1 MQVASNTTTDKQT
14 SLERQVQSK
23 ERSTTVGS
31 KAQAVTSDGNTVVAK
46 GAERNETSQYLK
58 VLSRIENLLIQEK
71 LPDAAIEG
79 FVGAIKKQI
88 DLMSEADRQMLLRL
102 PEAKTIELESLENL
116 PEMITNNLRD
126 ESKSPALL
134 KLLRQPKFAVFMR
147 TDSSPAPKTYTAQS
161 AQTPTP
167 TPAKLPTSKLVEGS
181 PKKEKPVLTAVPE
194 VVQKTSSKKILS
206 APNPPAPK
214 PPARN
219 SPGPNPVA

>member
-31 KAQAVTSDGNTVVAK
+31 KAQAVNSDGNTVAAKK

-102 PEAKTIELESLENL
+102 PEAKTIELESLDNL

-167 TPAKLPTSKLVEGS
+167 TKLPTSKLVEGS

-194 VVQKTSSKKILS
+194 AVQKTSSKKNLS
-206 APNPPAPK
+206 APNPP
-214 PPARN
+214 RL
-219 SPGPNPVA
+219 NPVA

>member
-1 MQVASNTTTDKQT
+1 
-14 SLERQVQSK
+14 
-23 ERSTTVGS
+23 
-31 KAQAVTSDGNTVVAK
+31 
-46 GAERNETSQYLK
+46 
-58 VLSRIENLLIQEK
+58 LLIQEK

-102 PEAKTIELESLENL
+102 PEAKTIELESLDNL

-167 TPAKLPTSKLVEGS
+167 AKLPTSKLVEGS

-206 APNPPAPK
+206 APNPPA
-214 PPARN
+214 RN

>member
-23 ERSTTVGS
+23 ERSTAVGS
-31 KAQAVTSDGNTVVAK
+31 KAQAVTSDGNTVTAK

-102 PEAKTIELESLENL
+102 PEAKTIELESLDNL

-206 APNPPAPK
+206 APNPPA
-214 PPARN
+214 RN
-219 SPGPNPVA
+219 SPALNPVA

>member
-88 DLMSEADRQMLLRL
+88 DLMSEADRQMLLIL
-102 PEAKTIELESLENL
+102 PEAKTIELKSLDNL

-206 APNPPAPK
+206 APNPPA
-214 PPARN
+214 RN
-219 SPGPNPVA
+219 SPALNPVA

>member
-31 KAQAVTSDGNTVVAK
+31 KAQAVTSDGNTVVEK

-88 DLMSEADRQMLLRL
+88 DLMSEADRKMLLIL
-102 PEAKTIELESLENL
+102 PEAKTIELKSLDNL

-206 APNPPAPK
+206 APNPPA
-214 PPARN
+214 RN
-219 SPGPNPVA
+219 SPALNPVA

>member
-1 MQVASNTTTDKQT
+1 MQVASNTKTDKQT

-23 ERSTTVGS
+23 ERSTAVGS
-31 KAQAVTSDGNTVVAK
+31 KAQAVTSNENTVAAK

-88 DLMSEADRQMLLRL
+88 DLMSEADRQMLLML
-102 PEAKTIELESLENL
+102 PEAKTIELKSLDNL

-147 TDSSPAPKTYTAQS
+147 TDSNPAPKTYTAQTVH
-161 AQTPTP
+161 TPTP
-167 TPAKLPTSKLVEGS
+167 VKLPTSKLVEGS
-181 PKKEKPVLTAVPE
+181 PKNEKPALTAVPE
-194 VVQKTSSKKILS
+194 AVQKASSKKNLS
-206 APNPPAPK
+206 AANSPSKN

>member
-1 MQVASNTTTDKQT
+1 MQVASNSTTDKQT

-31 KAQAVTSDGNTVVAK
+31 KVQAVTSDGNTVAAK

-88 DLMSEADRQMLLRL
+88 DLMSEADRQMLLML
-102 PEAKTIELESLENL
+102 PEAKTIELKSLDNL

-134 KLLRQPKFAVFMR
+134 KLLRQPKFAVFML
-147 TDSSPAPKTYTAQS
+147 TDNKPAPKTYTAQS
-161 AQTPTP
+161 AQTPT
-167 TPAKLPTSKLVEGS
+167 TVKLPTSKLVEVS

-194 VVQKTSSKKILS
+194 AVQKASSKKNLS
-206 APNPPAPK
+206 EANSPSKN

>member
-31 KAQAVTSDGNTVVAK
+31 KAQAVTSDGNTVTGK

-88 DLMSEADRQMLLRL
+88 DLMSEADRQMLIKL
-102 PEAKTIELESLENL
+102 PEAKTIELKSLDNL

-206 APNPPAPK
+206 APK

>member
-14 SLERQVQSK
+14 NLERQVQSK
-23 ERSTTVGS
+23 ERSITVGS
-31 KAQAVTSDGNTVVAK
+31 KAQADTSDGNTVAAK

-102 PEAKTIELESLENL
+102 PEAKTIELESLDNL
-116 PEMITNNLRD
+116 PEMITKNLRD
-126 ESKSPALL
+126 ESKYPALL

-147 TDSSPAPKTYTAQS
+147 TDSSPVPKTYTAQS
-161 AQTPTP
+161 TQTPTP
-167 TPAKLPTSKLVEGS
+167 TKLPISKLVEGS
-181 PKKEKPVLTAVPE
+181 PKKENPVLTTVPE

-206 APNPPAPK
+206 APNSLAPE

>member
-31 KAQAVTSDGNTVVAK
+31 KAQAVTSDGNTVAAK

-88 DLMSEADRQMLLRL
+88 DLMSEADRQMLLIL
-102 PEAKTIELESLENL
+102 PEAKTIELKSLDNL

-167 TPAKLPTSKLVEGS
+167 TPTPAKLPTSKLVEGS

-194 VVQKTSSKKILS
+194 VVQKTSSKKNLS
-206 APNPPAPK
+206 APNPPG
-214 PPARN
+214 RN